1 MGLSDVTQQI
11 TRVRNAVMRA
21 YLADEHNPKFE
32 KIEFWLSCR
41 IEELSLSDLVEM
53 AHLVGLDMKVD
64 VRDKKPTEESDYAG
78 N

>member
-1 MGLSDVTQQI
+1 MGLSDLTQQI
-11 TRVRNAVMRA
+11 TRVRNEVMRA
-21 YLADEHNPKFE
+21 YLSDEHNPNFE

-53 AHLVGLDMKVD
+53 AHLVGLDMKVA
-64 VRDKKPTEESDYAG
+64 VCGKPTEAPNLDG